1 MKIIAADIGNDHA
14 ALSLLKVSID
24 GTRDVLFQR
33 SYTPQNF
40 STARLL
46 FEHFLNDAD
55 ATSALIE
62 RLCIS
67 VAEKVEGNQ
76 CMLEAL
82 NWQIDAQKIAQHFYI
97 SEVSIISDFDAAARG
112 ISSTEDKDIITLNEG
127 VTRERGIRVVTGAGH
142 GLGMTWMDHRQN
154 AFNNRDSEGGHV
166 DFAPTNKEQIELL
179 EYLMKRFNH
188 VSYERI
194 LSNEGLKEL
203 YAFCKRKNP
212 AHTNHLTI
220 KEIIE
225 KASTEEAAQ
234 KAIELFATT
243 YGAYVGNLALLY
255 QPMGGIYVC
264 GRVAAELQHWMQ
276 SSQFLNACLRKGR
289 MSHIVQQTPIYLVTS
304 SVINLQGAVATA
316 TYH

>member
-14 ALSLLKVSID
+14 ALSLLKISID
-24 GTRDVLFQR
+24 GTRNVLFQR
-33 SYTPQNF
+33 NYIPQDF

-46 FEHFLNDAD
+46 FEHFLHDAD
-55 ATSALIE
+55 AKSTLIE

-67 VAEKVEGNQ
+67 VAEKVEGDR
-76 CMLEAL
+76 CELTHL
-82 NWQIDAQKIAQHFYI
+82 NWQIDSSQLAQHFYI
-97 SEVSIISDFDAAARG
+97 NEVSLISDFDAAARG
-112 ISSTEDKDIITLNEG
+112 ISATEPKNIITLNEG

-142 GLGMTWMDHRQN
+142 GLGMAWMDHTQN
-154 AFNNRDSEGGHV
+154 AFNRQDSEGGHV
-166 DFAPTNKEQIELL
+166 DFAPTTKEQVELL

-194 LSNEGLKEL
+194 LSNNGLKEL
-203 YAFCKRKNP
+203 YAFCKQKDLSQ
-212 AHTNHLTI
+212 TNHLTV
-220 KEIIE
+220 KEII
-225 KASTEEAAQ
+225 KRASSEEAAQ

-276 SSQFLNACLRKGR
+276 SSQFLNACLKKGR

-304 SVINLQGAVATA
+304 SAINLQGAVETA